1 VRPSVR
7 TRSGERPGTPRRYT
21 ETYAARER
29 TPRGDRCTDREQT
42 VFDARD
48 LPPPEPL
55 KRTLERLAEMDDG
68 LVLVQLNDRVPQ
80 HLYPKLTDRGYEY
93 ETTETDDVTPGQL
106 VRCSGEREIS
116 PRATEPSVAVVVL
129 APTDASEE

>member
-1 VRPSVR
+1 
-7 TRSGERPGTPRRYT
+7 
-21 ETYAARER
+21 
-29 TPRGDRCTDREQT
+29 
-42 VFDARD
+42 
-48 LPPPEPL
+48 
-55 KRTLERLAEMDDG
+55 MDDG

-80 HLYPKLTDRGYEY
+80 YLYPKLTDRGYEY

-116 PRATEPSVAVVVL
+116 LCATESSVAVVVL